1 MYDGEFD
8 GVIVGSGYNAL
19 TLAGYM
25 TKQGLS
31 ILVLERRMGYG
42 GATITEEVTRPGFYH
57 NLHANFIWSY
67 GPPRQDFELHRYGFK
82 QVYGEVER
90 CYLFDDGETLT
101 TYTDDPLRTYQQ
113 FRQHLPR
120 ADLDTLEDVYHR
132 YLTKV
137 EEEFYAP
144 PKPNSERGEGLPDAD
159 RAEYQRLC
167 GMTGR
172 EVIEELYGSD
182 RLKTF
187 ISMNACVRGMPD
199 FAPGTGDFFLRY
211 AASPKL
217 GIIRG
222 GTRQLAHA
230 LAAFFH
236 AHGGLIL
243 NDADVARI
251 QVENGRAVG
260 VELHDGR
267 SFRART
273 FVASG
278 IDPPGTFLKLVG
290 EDNLDEVIAKR
301 CREWEI
307 EEHAALFG
315 LHAATDV
322 APDYTPK
329 YPEDANRALAIF
341 MGVNSLADLDEHWR
355 QIEHGEL
362 PDRSGGDAC
371 CHTVI
376 DPSYAPPGKHTLL
389 FWQFVPASDR
399 LAGGKTYDD
408 VKDDYLD
415 HMAGRWREYA
425 PNMTPYV
432 YIAKYAYTP
441 QDIQE
446 RIINMA
452 GGGCRQGAYT
462 GGQWG
467 WSRPFPEANNYRT
480 PIENL
485 YLCGSACHPGG
496 SIHFGPGYNAAN
508 AIAEDLKVEKW
519 WPPYRVQDKPML
531 ASKAE

>member
-389 FWQFVPASDR
+389 FWQFVPASDKLKDGR
-399 LAGGKTYDD
+399 TYDD
-408 VKDDYLD
+408 VRDGYLE
-415 HMAGRWREYA
+415 HMADRWRQYA
-425 PNMTPYV
+425 PNLTPDV
-432 YIAKYAYTP
+432 YLGKYAYTP
-441 QDIQE
+441 SDIEQ
-446 RIINMA
+446 RIVNMV

-467 WSRPFPEANNYRT
+467 WNRPFPEANNYRT

-496 SIHFGPGYNAAN
+496 SIHFGPGYNCAN
-508 AIAEDLKVEKW
+508 AIAEDLGVEKW
-519 WPPYRVQDKPML
+519 WPPYRIQGKPMV
-531 ASKAE
+531 SSRES